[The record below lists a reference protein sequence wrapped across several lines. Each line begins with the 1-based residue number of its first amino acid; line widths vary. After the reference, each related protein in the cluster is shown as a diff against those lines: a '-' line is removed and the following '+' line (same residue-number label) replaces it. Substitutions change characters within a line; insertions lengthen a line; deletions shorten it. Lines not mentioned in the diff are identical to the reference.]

1 MRYVV
6 AAAAALAAFLAATP
20 ASATGGLTC
29 RPGAGAFPALSLV
42 IGHGMPGGVV
52 GAHLDEGRRQLSTF
66 REQDGLIV
74 LRSWLDEDRVWV
86 DLADGNAMTIVG
98 QLRAAW
104 SGSGRGRRLA
114 GTFVRGGRLYRV
126 SCEES

>member
-1 MRYVV
+1 MRYAV
-6 AAAAALAAFLAATP
+6 AAAALAACLATTP
-20 ASATGGLTC
+20 AFATGGLTC
-29 RPGAGAFPALSLV
+29 RPGAGAIPALSLV

-66 REQDGLIV
+66 REEDGLVV

-86 DLADGNAMTIVG
+86 DLADSNAMTIIAR
-98 QLRAAW
+98 LRATW

-114 GTFVRGGRLYRV
+114 GTFVRSGRLYRV
-126 SCEES
+126 VCEES